1 MRTLVHSDASRL
13 LNLYAG
19 DDLDPDAYF
28 IWLERRQRS
37 VMRRPSETAVELWG
51 RVLLEVDAMWRTL
64 DRMATDPGAVAQV
77 FAGDPPTDQDV
88 RAMEINLLARLL
100 WREANSRGRGSGASR
115 VEAAK
120 ALAELLDRFPGAD
133 WSENIRGR
141 LHVRHRLT
149 C

>member
-37 VMRRPSETAVELWG
+37 VMRRPNETAVELWG
-51 RVLLEVDAMWRTL
+51 RVLLEVDSMWRTL
-64 DRMATDPGAVAQV
+64 DRMETDPGAVAQV
-77 FAGDPPTDQDV
+77 FASEPPSAQDV

-100 WREANSRGRGSGASR
+100 WREASSRGRGSGASR

-120 ALAELLDRFPGAD
+120 ALAELLERFPGVD
-133 WSENIRGR
+133 WSGNMRRR
-141 LHVRHRLT
+141 LQLRQGMA
-149 C
+149 

>member
-1 MRTLVHSDASRL
+1 MMTLVHSDAARRL
-13 LNLYAG
+13 NVYAG
-19 DDLDPDAYF
+19 DNLDPDAYF

-37 VMRRPSETAVELWG
+37 VTRRANESGVELWS
-51 RVLLEVDAMWRTL
+51 RVLLEIDAMWRVL
-64 DRMATDPGAVAQV
+64 GHMETDPTAIAQV
-77 FAGDPPTDQDV
+77 FAGEPPTDQDV

-133 WSENIRGR
+133 WSENMRGR
-141 LHVRHRLT
+141 LHVRHRLR